1 MYLVR
6 QEPVLEFC
14 FLRQLKIC
22 ETQSIDR
29 GKTRS
34 RLGYEGSR
42 ITYIFEG
49 QKHLLKYLIPRFPL
63 RDLPVMLAF
72 AGLGSL
78 IAGGYG
84 ILHDQITYSI
94 GPEYFINFKF
104 EQFQWANLRRGNT
117 VFVSCIGFLATWW
130 VGLVCG
136 WILARRMLPNQD
148 RRVAV
153 RKVLIGFVIIFA
165 TGIAFGIGGYF
176 YGNWRGPDGDYSAWT
191 NVFDQ
196 LGVMDH
202 WAFMRVAYIHNA
214 GYLGGLV
221 GLILTFLL
229 LRKDQHGDDVTP
241 YQ

>member
-1 MYLVR
+1 
-6 QEPVLEFC
+6 
-14 FLRQLKIC
+14 
-22 ETQSIDR
+22 
-29 GKTRS
+29 
-34 RLGYEGSR
+34 
-42 ITYIFEG
+42 
-49 QKHLLKYLIPRFPL
+49 
-63 RDLPVMLAF
+63 MLAF

-78 IAGGYG
+78 IAGVYG

-104 EQFQWANLRRGNT
+104 EQFQWANLRLGNT

-136 WILARRMLPNQD
+136 WILARRMIPDQD

-153 RKVLIGFVIIFA
+153 CKILTGFVIIFA

-176 YGNWRGPDGDYSAWT
+176 YGNLRGPEGDYSAWN
-191 NVFDQ
+191 NVFDK